1 MTADYS
7 VIEGRLDGPSAPY
20 SHTRLKTRTGFEF
33 YVRSACPA
41 DAEDLG
47 ELLANISDEDRR
59 FRFLTAVRN
68 IPPQT
73 LSRMTAVDHENT
85 EDFFAF
91 HDGMMI
97 ATAMIATATKGLDAD
112 RSRAEV
118 AIAIHNKFRGKGIG
132 WVMLE
137 HAVAWAKAKG
147 IAVVESIE
155 SYDNHDAIQ
164 LQREMG
170 FSSRPYP
177 GDASLVVI
185 EKQLG

>member
-1 MTADYS
+1 MTTDYS
-7 VIEGRLDGPSAPY
+7 IIEINSDGLLAPY

-41 DAEDLG
+41 DAEDLE
-47 ELLANISDEDRR
+47 ELLGNVSDDDRR
-59 FRFLTAVRN
+59 FRFLTAVKK

-73 LSRMTAVDHENT
+73 LSRMTTVDHENT

-91 HDGMMI
+91 HDGKMI
-97 ATAMIATATKGLDAD
+97 ATAMIATSTNGPAAD

-118 AIAIHNKFRGKGIG
+118 AIAIHSNFRGMGIG

-137 HAVAWAKAKG
+137 YAVAWAKAKG

-155 SYDNHDAIQ
+155 SYESHDAIQ

-170 FSSRPYP
+170 FTSHPYP

-185 EKQLG
+185 EKHLG